1 MDSAGGGRNQMGC
14 PKKTWWEWDA
24 VEEVVKSLMCSRRID
39 CGERKSWWQPAD
51 PGLPGK
57 WWLKWCFFL

>member
-1 MDSAGGGRNQMGC
+1 MGC